1 MLAHLFE
8 ERQTCSLHTV
18 RVVQGSVW
26 RCALGGL
33 PTLSVVLWCGWWGGR
48 GEGVAPALFP
58 AFAPSSSKVAVRFL
72 VSLYLLSRIG
82 PKCTRIQLFLAP
94 IVSLYFVAGGNVC
107 QGAGIAALQ
116 RKLPGPSLSHSPLRE
131 STLSRLRSKELKV
144 SPTTSSY
151 WTRAI

>member
-1 MLAHLFE
+1 MFLTYGEGCPGVSLEVCLRGFAHTF
-8 ERQTCSLHTV
+8 RGI
-18 RVVQGSVW
+18 VVWMV
-26 RCALGGL
+26 
-33 PTLSVVLWCGWWGGR
+33 GGR

-82 PKCTRIQLFLAP
+82 PKCTCIQLFLAP
-94 IVSLYFVAGGNVC
+94 IVSLYFVAGEKVC

-151 WTRAI
+151 WTGAI